1 MKTYTEE
8 EVNEL
13 IHGVVLETAKGVR
26 DWFEKET
33 VITDNETGYV
43 LTNATIGL
51 KENRASPLKDY
62 IYPRLEKLGVEY
74 NTELGDIFR
83 KKDWTNTEKNIHI
96 LKKDSYGKTICNKWY
111 FLDA

>member
-43 LTNATIGL
+43 
-51 KENRASPLKDY
+51 
-62 IYPRLEKLGVEY
+62 
-74 NTELGDIFR
+74 
-83 KKDWTNTEKNIHI
+83 
-96 LKKDSYGKTICNKWY
+96 
-111 FLDA
+111 

>member
-51 KENRASPLKDY
+51 KVNQASPLKDY

-83 KKDWTNTEKNIHI
+83 KKD
-96 LKKDSYGKTICNKWY
+96 
-111 FLDA
+111 